1 MVIGYL
7 RVSTDKQTIENQRFE
22 IQKFAKGRNWTV
34 GKWIEETASGT
45 KKVSERQLGKAI
57 KRVRKGDTLITSE
70 LSRIGRNLLEVM
82 SFLNYCMLN
91 DITVIAIK
99 EDYELGN
106 DLSAKVLAFAFS
118 LSAEIERNLLSMRTR
133 EALEKKL
140 EGVKLGRPKG
150 SKSSH
155 YKLSGQEAY
164 IKQSLN
170 YKRSLKEIS
179 KRLEV
184 SRQTLRDFMK
194 KNPSYYTDNYESCEN
209 FTEYQPQNLK
219 PIAKAQKKKK

>member
-70 LSRIGRNLLEVM
+70 LSRVGRNLLEVM

-133 EALEKKL
+133 EALEKKS
-140 EGVKLGRPKG
+140 
-150 SKSSH
+150 SKVSNFGDQ
-155 YKLSGQEAY
+155 KA
-164 IKQSLN
+164 LN
-170 YKRSLKEIS
+170 QAII
-179 KRLEV
+179 
-184 SRQTLRDFMK
+184 
-194 KNPSYYTDNYESCEN
+194 N
-209 FTEYQPQNLK
+209 
-219 PIAKAQKKKK
+219 

>member
-34 GKWIEETASGT
+34 GKWIEETASDT

-70 LSRIGRNLLEVM
+70 LSRVGRNLLEVM

-133 EALEKKL
+133 EALEKKA
-140 EGVKLGRPKG
+140 R
-150 SKSSH
+150 
-155 YKLSGQEAY
+155 
-164 IKQSLN
+164 
-170 YKRSLKEIS
+170 RC
-179 KRLEV
+179 
-184 SRQTLRDFMK
+184 QTW
-194 KNPSYYTDNYESCEN
+194 
-209 FTEYQPQNLK
+209 
-219 PIAKAQKKKK
+219 AA